1 MAESSS
7 DLTSRVLP
15 IIKLGSGEPPSQKL
29 APDRN
34 LPITLTNDPCLKDP
48 YLRLQPVVDAT
59 PAYERFRVSGTA
71 IVTGGAGDLGI
82 AAIRALLEHGLQTV
96 VLFDAISPEA
106 IANAKRELSD
116 NFPYATFVYNQLDIT
131 DADAVKLAVDGAAQL
146 FGPITVLANFV
157 GVVCCEHAKELSVD
171 AWRRTMDVNATGS
184 FIIAQAVARKMA
196 EAKTGGSIILVASIS
211 GSRVNFPQ
219 PQAAY
224 NASKAAVIMMKNC
237 LAVEWARHG
246 IRVNTISPGYMNTI
260 LNEGEG
266 LEEARKAWFAR
277 NPMGRIGEREE
288 ICGALVL
295 LASRAGSY
303 ITGADIV
310 VDGGQSL
317 L

>member
-1 MAESSS
+1 MADSRA

-15 IIKLGSGEPPSQKL
+15 TIVLGAGTHPALQAS
-29 APDRN
+29 
-34 LPITLTNDPCLKDP
+34 DP
-48 YLRLQPVVDAT
+48 YHPRADPN
-59 PAYERFRVSGTA
+59 PAVERFKVSGVA
-71 IVTGGAGDLGI
+71 IVAGGAGDLGTT
-82 AAIRALLEHGLQTV
+82 ATRALLEHGVEKVAIFDV
-96 VLFDAISPEA
+96 VPQDTADDIIKEHQLRFPFAIFQYH
-106 IANAKRELSD
+106 R
-116 NFPYATFVYNQLDIT
+116 VDIT
-131 DADAVKLAVDGAAQL
+131 DDKGVKEAVNEVRERLGSINIL
-146 FGPITVLANFV
+146 LNFV
-157 GVVCCEHAKELSVD
+157 GIVCCEHAIGQPLDS
-171 AWRRTMDVNATGS
+171 WRRTIDVNTTGS
-184 FIIAQAVARKMA
+184 FIIAQAVAQSMA
-196 EAKTGGSIILVASIS
+196 AAGLGGSIILVASIS

-224 NASKAAVIMMKNC
+224 NASKAAVIMMMNC
-237 LAVEWARHG
+237 LAVEWAQHG

-266 LEEARKAWFAR
+266 LDEARKAWFGR

-288 ICGALVL
+288 LSGAVVL